1 LLQRFYDPSLGEIR
15 FKETPI
21 QQLEPQHL
29 RQQMGMVQQQPTMFS
44 SDVWHN
50 IRYGRPDATDEEV
63 ILAAKRAHAH
73 EFILDLPEG
82 YKSYLGEQGVR
93 LSGGQKQRI
102 ALARAI
108 LKDPE
113 VLLLDEATSA
123 LDAESEFHVQA
134 ALNEL
139 MENRT
144 TLIIAH
150 RLSTVIH
157 ADMIV
162 LLDQGRILAQG
173 THAQLLEQS
182 ELYQRL
188 CELQFDTSDTERG
201 R

>member
-1 LLQRFYDPSLGEIR
+1 
-15 FKETPI
+15 
-21 QQLEPQHL
+21 
-29 RQQMGMVQQQPTMFS
+29 M
-44 SDVWHN
+44 
-50 IRYGRPDATDEEV
+50 
-63 ILAAKRAHAH
+63 
-73 EFILDLPEG
+73 
-82 YKSYLGEQGVR
+82 
-93 LSGGQKQRI
+93 
-102 ALARAI
+102 
-108 LKDPE
+108 
-113 VLLLDEATSA
+113 
-123 LDAESEFHVQA
+123 DAESEFHVQA

-162 LLDQGRILAQG
+162 LLYQGRILAQG

-188 CELQFDTSDTERG
+188 CELQFDTSDTERN